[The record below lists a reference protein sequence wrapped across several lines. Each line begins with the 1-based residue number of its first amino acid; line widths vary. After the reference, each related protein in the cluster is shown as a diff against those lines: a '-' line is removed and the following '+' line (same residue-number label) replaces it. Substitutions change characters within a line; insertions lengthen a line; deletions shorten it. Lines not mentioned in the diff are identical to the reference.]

1 VSEEILNSAQQ
12 SARQLEHPPLSSR
25 FSDFF
30 SGILDRFSSLF
41 FYLPFSS
48 LTHLLT
54 SWWSR
59 FLAEE

>member
-1 VSEEILNSAQQ
+1 VSEEFLNSAEERT
-12 SARQLEHPPLSSR
+12 RQPERLAPLSR
-25 FSDFF
+25 FSVFL
-30 SGILDRFSSLF
+30 SEILDRFSFLF
-41 FYLPFSS
+41 FGLPFSS